1 MTIGIDIDDTICSTN
16 EKIIVEADKYDKE
29 VLGGS
34 GVKDINAYEFTEM
47 MGWEKDMKGK
57 FFKDKLEYIMD
68 NAEVKDGAKEII
80 NKLYDEGNKI
90 IFISFRKGKYIN
102 EPYILTKKYLDRNG
116 IKYNKIYVDT
126 GSKVDECINEKVDL
140 FTLISRYGQLVYSI
154 DGKTKTQN
162 VAFKQ
167 KEPHNVKENN
177 TYYMEVLEEIQYA
190 DHISFIFKIRGAKYI
205 YSLK

>member
-34 GVKDINAYEFTEM
+34 GVKDMNAYEFTEM

-57 FFKDKLEYIMD
+57 FFKDKIEYIMD

-102 EPYILTKKYLDRNG
+102 EPYILTKNYLDRNG

-140 FTLISRYGQLVYSI
+140 FI
-154 DGKTKTQN
+154 DDKESHCEDVSNAGIPVILFTN
-162 VAFKQ
+162 AYNHSENRFKRCDNWYQ
-167 KEPHNVKENN
+167 IYDYIKEEYNG
-177 TYYMEVLEEIQYA
+177 
-190 DHISFIFKIRGAKYI
+190 R
-205 YSLK
+205 